1 MSDSLGLLTTRG
13 RAGLTPAGRTAA
25 QPAVPAQSDED
36 TCGAFGYL
44 RGIRER
50 ALSIEFRFAD
60 GNSEAFPYS
69 WLGPVKYNPSAGILI
84 KFVGDLVYLV
94 LIEGSNLNALIND
107 TVNLYDR
114 GIQRHRI
121 IWVREMTRPELDK
134 DGEGEPTVERIR
146 VVSHRPDDGP
156 REVDWLRHFERSGT

>member
-1 MSDSLGLLTTRG
+1 MSDSLGILTTRG
-13 RAGLTPAGRTAA
+13 RAGLTPAGRT
-25 QPAVPAQSDED
+25 PAPGTAAQSDED

-69 WLGPVKYNPSAGILI
+69 WLGPVKYNPSAGMLI

-94 LIEGSNLNALIND
+94 LIEGSNLNALVNE

-121 IWVREMTRPELDK
+121 SWVREMTRPEQERT
-134 DGEGEPTVERIR
+134 GEGEPSVERIR
-146 VVSHRPDDGP
+146 IVSHRPDDEPKGA
-156 REVDWLRHFERSGT
+156 EWLAAFQPER